1 MGLGQVLELRRDRLD
16 KVANCGSV
24 KAWSTTVEHYLLI
37 DSRPLAPLASEIAL
51 WNHGPLMLLC
61 LLLLPEK
68 CLGLC
73 IRLIMSG

>member
-1 MGLGQVLELRRDRLD
+1 MLELRRDRLD

-37 DSRPLAPLASEIAL
+37 DSRPLAPLAGEIAL
-51 WNHGPLMLLC
+51 WNHGHLV
-61 LLLLPEK
+61 LLLPEK
-68 CLGLC
+68 CLVLC